1 MTDLI
6 LYIGNRRYSSWSLRP
21 YLALAASELPFAA
34 RVIELD
40 QPGTA
45 AAIAAVNP
53 AGRVPVLHH
62 GDLVVPD
69 SLAICEY
76 VAELAPD
83 AGLWPRE
90 RGARARARAAVAEMH
105 SSFGALRRD
114 MPQDLIGRYPGTGHT
129 AEALAD
135 AARVQALWRTLR
147 AAAPDGDGPFLFG
160 AFTIADAFFAPV
172 VGRFVTYG
180 VPLDPTC
187 QAYADAVWARP
198 AFAAWRAA
206 AALEAPLPDHR

>member
-1 MTDLI
+1 MDDLI

-21 YLALAASELPFAA
+21 YLALAASGLRFEA

-40 QPGTA
+40 QPETA
-45 AAIAAVNP
+45 ANLLAVNP

-62 GDLVVPD
+62 GALVVHD

-83 AGLWPRE
+83 AGLWPADRSP
-90 RGARARARAAVAEMH
+90 RARARAVVAEMH
-105 SSFGALRRD
+105 SGFAALRGA

-129 AEALAD
+129 LAALAD
-135 AARVQALWRTLR
+135 AARVQAIWREARGR
-147 AAAPDGDGPFLFG
+147 ADGGPFLFG
-160 AFTIADAFFAPV
+160 GFTIADAFFAPV

-180 VPLDPTC
+180 VALDAPC
-187 QAYADAVWARP
+187 QAYADAVWALP
-198 AFAAWRAA
+198 AFAPWREA
-206 AALEAPLPDHR
+206 AALEAPLPDHK

>member
-1 MTDLI
+1 MDDLI

-21 YLALAASELPFAA
+21 YLALAASGLRFDA

-40 QPGTA
+40 QPTTA

-62 GDLVVPD
+62 GALVVHD

-83 AGLWPRE
+83 AGLWPADR
-90 RGARARARAAVAEMH
+90 ATRARARAVVAEMH
-105 SSFGALRRD
+105 SGFAALRGA
-114 MPQDLIGRYPGTGHT
+114 MPQDLIGRYPGAGRT
-129 AEALAD
+129 ADALAD
-135 AARVQALWRTLR
+135 AARVQAIWRGLR
-147 AAAPDGDGPFLFG
+147 AIAGDGPFLFG
-160 AFTIADAFFAPV
+160 GFTIADAFFAPV

-180 VPLDPTC
+180 VALDATC
-187 QAYADAVWARP
+187 QAYADAVWALP
-198 AFAAWRAA
+198 AFVAWRDA
-206 AALEAPLPDHR
+206 AALEVPLPDHK